1 MQLVNFSVDLSSWK
15 SRLEVAASEFRV
27 QEADAAAGPSNRQFF
42 GYKNNRDR
50 KKERKER
57 RKVQFDESDDDCSDY
72 SEEEGD
78 VDAGDP
84 VKEHDDG
91 HVEEHDEMRAEN
103 AGPSNPKVFTIGTIG
118 YPNVGKSSLIN
129 AIMGRNVSLLQF
141 TTNLLKCFQYF
152 NDRIRL

>member
-1 MQLVNFSVDLSSWK
+1 MQ
-15 SRLEVAASEFRV
+15 EV
-27 QEADAAAGPSNRQFF
+27 DAAAGPSNRQYF
-42 GYKNNRDR
+42 GYKSNRDR

-57 RKVQFDESDDDCSDY
+57 RKVQFHESDDY

-84 VKEHDDG
+84 VEEYD
-91 HVEEHDEMRAEN
+91 EEHDEENDDEVRAEN

-129 AIMGRNVSLLQF
+129 AIMGRNVSLLLF

-152 NDRIRL
+152 